1 MAELLFSVK
10 NLVKVFP
17 NGNRGISGISLD
29 LYTGECVIIAGSNG
43 SGKTLLALMLLGLTD
58 PTGGEIRFQ
67 GLSLDDAGEA
77 LRQRAGLVFQNADA
91 QIIGETVAEDIG
103 FGPKNLGFSPGEVG
117 RRVKAALAAVGL
129 EGKGDYPP
137 RRLSGGEKRR
147 LAVAGVLAMGC
158 ETMILD
164 EPFANLDWPGVV
176 QVLRVIR
183 DLKQAGK
190 TLIILTH
197 ELEKVLAFADRLIIL
212 NRGFIREDGPP
223 EGVLNRLKDEY
234 GVRDPRFLY
243 TGVKD
248 CTWLG

>member
-1 MAELLFSVK
+1 MAEPLFSVK

-29 LYTGECVIIAGSNG
+29 LYAGECVIIAGSNG
-43 SGKTLLALMLLGLTD
+43 SGKTLLAEMLLGLTD
-58 PTGGEIRFQ
+58 PTEGEIRFQ
-67 GLSLDDAGEA
+67 GLALDDAGET

-103 FGPKNLGFSPGEVG
+103 FGPKNLGCSKEEVG
-117 RRVKAALAAVGL
+117 RRVRAALAAVGL
-129 EGKGDYPP
+129 EDKGDYPP

-183 DLKQAGK
+183 DLNQAGK
-190 TLIILTH
+190 TLIVLTH

-212 NRGFIREDGPP
+212 NRGRIRDDGPP
-223 EGVLNRLKDEY
+223 EGVLGRLKDEY

-243 TGVKD
+243 TAVKD